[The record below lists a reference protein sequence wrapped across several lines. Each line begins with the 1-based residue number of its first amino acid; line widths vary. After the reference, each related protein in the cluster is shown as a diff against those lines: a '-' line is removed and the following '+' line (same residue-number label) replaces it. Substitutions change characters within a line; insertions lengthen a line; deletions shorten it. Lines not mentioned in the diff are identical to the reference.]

1 MRRFAMNKKPLHLR
15 ISGEHVLAVLV
26 LAILMAYSYA
36 RFFVLPYAGFEFDP
50 SNGDV
55 IQVFAGDVS
64 DAGLQVG
71 DQILQVGSVRWRDYD
86 SDLRLTLI
94 DTLTPGEAL
103 PITILREGQE
113 ITVDWTIPET
123 VRGELF
129 ERFQSVLSLAYL
141 FWAAGI
147 GTLLLVR
154 PRDERWR
161 LMLLFFFLT
170 ALWLACGSLS
180 SWHFWYSAIL
190 LRVAIWI
197 SVPVYLH
204 LHWVFPK
211 PLKPLPPNLVRAAY
225 LLGILL
231 AFLQVFQALPKSLY
245 YLGFLVAI
253 LGSVALVMAHFAL
266 QPSMRRDLLLLF
278 IAVLLALLPPVGL
291 GLAGLS
297 GELPL
302 KISATLLSLPLLP
315 GAYFYVLYR
324 GQYKSQELRA
334 NRLAANYVFIVLFGS
349 LFIVLVPLSNNLADS
364 PNQANLINLAIVLI
378 AALVGGFGFSRFQR
392 FFDHRILGIPLEP
405 DHLLETYSD
414 RIVTS
419 LDIPG
424 LTRLLKDEVLPS
436 LLVRQSVLI
445 HVRDEG
451 PINAIYTQNVAETQL
466 PRQAHIPAMLGDAN
480 KMRLPTATGENEGAH
495 LDWIRV
501 VLPLHVKGKLIGLW
515 LLGRRDPDDF
525 YAQTEINVLR
535 SIANQT
541 AIALVNITQAE
552 QLHTL
557 YQADIERHE
566 QERAD
571 LALDLH
577 DEVLSQLAGISM
589 KMDQETSLDFEAD
602 FQTVTTRLRQ
612 TIQGLRPAM
621 LNYGLVPAL
630 EDLAEQL
637 SARTG
642 HAVSIEADITASC
655 DRYDPRAEAHLYRI
669 VQQACENALRHAK
682 AGAINIRGY
691 CDPEGVQLFI
701 EDNGIGFA
709 NQDQLD
715 FNQLLVGKH
724 YGLANMFERAAL
736 IGAELRVDSTPEE
749 GTVVS
754 VEWVP
759 EEQSSTPLA
768 R

>member
-1 MRRFAMNKKPLHLR
+1 MRSIAMKKKPLHLR
-15 ISGEHVLAVLV
+15 LSGEHGLAILVLAVL
-26 LAILMAYSYA
+26 LAYSYA
-36 RFFVLPYAGFEFDP
+36 KFFVLPYAGFEFNP
-50 SNGDV
+50 SNGKV
-55 IQVFAGDVS
+55 TEVFAK
-64 DAGLQVG
+64 DASETGLQIG

-180 SWHFWYSAIL
+180 SWHFWYSSIL

-211 PLKPLPPNLVRAAY
+211 PLKPLPPNLVRVAY

-334 NRLAANYVFIVLFGS
+334 NRLAANYAFIVLLGS

-436 LLVRQSVLI
+436 LLVRESALI

-525 YAQTEINVLR
+525 YAQTEISVLR

-566 QERAD
+566 QERAN

-577 DEVLSQLAGISM
+577 DEVLNQLAGVSM
-589 KMDQETSLDFEAD
+589 KMDVKTASDFEGD
-602 FQTVTTRLRQ
+602 FQAVTSRLRQ
-612 TIQGLRPAM
+612 VIQGLRPAM
-621 LNYGLVPAL
+621 LAYGLAPAL
-630 EDLAEQL
+630 EECVDELA
-637 SARTG
+637 ARAEN
-642 HAVSIEADITASC
+642 AVNAQIEIASSGA
-655 DRYDPRAEAHLYRI
+655 RYDQMAEAHLYRI
-669 VQQACENALRHAK
+669 MQQAYENAWRHAQ
-682 AGAINIRGY
+682 ANSIIIRGR
-691 CDPEGVQLFI
+691 CDPEGVQLI
-701 EDNGIGFA
+701 VEDDGIGFS
-709 NQDQLD
+709 NPDQLD
-715 FNQLLVGKH
+715 FNQLLASKH
-724 YGLANMFERAAL
+724 YGIAGMFERAAL
-736 IGAELRVDSTPEE
+736 IGAELRIDSAPGE
-749 GTVVS
+749 GTKVS
-754 VEWVP
+754 VVWEP
-759 EEQSSTPLA
+759 DSSNDIHLVL
-768 R
+768 